1 MYQISGLWAHSSCSS
16 GLYNK
21 TFSYTDPKFEASN
34 NSMSELRTSVGNS
47 YKCSSKENLQ
57 ITDQALVNVF
67 NVQLQVFKID
77 GDKFG
82 PGKRSAFGSPCQT
95 QDLWSIL
102 WYKYN
107 IL

>member
-1 MYQISGLWAHSSCSS
+1 MRNVGDKCIKFQVYELTAPALQVYI
-16 GLYNK
+16 NK

-34 NSMSELRTSVGNS
+34 NSMTELRTSVGNS

-95 QDLWSIL
+95 QDL
-102 WYKYN
+102 
-107 IL
+107 